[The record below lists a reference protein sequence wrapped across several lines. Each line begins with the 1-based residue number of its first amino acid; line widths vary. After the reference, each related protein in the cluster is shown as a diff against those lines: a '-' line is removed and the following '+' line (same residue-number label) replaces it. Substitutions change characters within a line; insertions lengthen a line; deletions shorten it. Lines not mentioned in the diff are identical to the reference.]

1 MTFLLV
7 SIDDKRLDDILAQI
21 VGEDFGLSE
30 KSAKFLISKKVIQH
44 LKRFKRNIKLIIERN
59 YVDKVYLI

>member
-21 VGEDFGLSE
+21 VGEDFGVLLHFLCILP
-30 KSAKFLISKKVIQH
+30 FLIFLFTQI
-44 LKRFKRNIKLIIERN
+44 F
-59 YVDKVYLI
+59 